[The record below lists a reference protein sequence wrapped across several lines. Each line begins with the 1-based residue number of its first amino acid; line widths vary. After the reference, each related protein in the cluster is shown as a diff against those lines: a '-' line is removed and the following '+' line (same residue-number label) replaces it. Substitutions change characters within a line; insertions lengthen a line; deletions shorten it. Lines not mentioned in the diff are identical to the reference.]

1 MVRGTQQLGLKR
13 ELGLFDA
20 LMINIGTILGSAIF
34 VVPAAILADAGSPA
48 MALAVWVAAGA
59 LSWCG
64 AVTIAELGVLFPKAG
79 GLYVY
84 LEEAYTPFL
93 GYLYGWTL
101 FSVIQTASIAAVAVA
116 LMTYVAYLVPMTGF
130 QVKAASIILILALT
144 LWNCRSLRTSAT
156 TQNLFT
162 VAKLVMVGLIAVV
175 CLSLGGSPSS
185 VQGDIALIPQ
195 SPTPFLGFGLA
206 LVAALWAFDGWI
218 SITFVGGE
226 VRRPD
231 RFIPLS
237 LSLSVV
243 ILIAIYLVVNLG
255 FMATLTMDAMAASE
269 RVAADAVEAV
279 LGGLGGAFVAATVVV
294 SCFAALN
301 GFIFTGARVYYAM
314 AWDGAFFRSFGK
326 LSRNRAPVNA
336 VLAQG
341 VWASLIALTGSYDQ
355 LFTYV
360 VVDSWLFYAL
370 AGVGVFV
377 LRRRRPDLPRPYR
390 AFGYPFVPL
399 VFVLVSGALL
409 VTAFWADPRDAL
421 IGFGIMALGVPLYP
435 MWRRNNK
442 PQEGVSCS
450 RE

>member
-1 MVRGTQQLGLKR
+1 MNSEFEPKGLAR

-34 VVPAAILADAGSPA
+34 VVPALILAEAGSP
-48 MALAVWVAAGA
+48 MKALAVWLAAGV

-84 LEEAYTPFL
+84 LEEAYSPFL

-116 LMTYVAYLVPMTGF
+116 MMTYVAYLIPMTAL
-130 QVKAASIILILALT
+130 QVKVASILLILALS

-156 TQNLFT
+156 TQNLST
-162 VAKLVMVGLIAVV
+162 IAKLLGVGLIAVL
-175 CLSLGGSPSS
+175 CLVLGNQGCLTQDSHHLLPQSGSP
-185 VQGDIALIPQ
+185 V
-195 SPTPFLGFGLA
+195 LGFGLA

-218 SITFVGGE
+218 SVTFVGGE

-231 RFIPLS
+231 RFLPIS

-243 ILIAIYLVVNLG
+243 LLLVIYLLVNLG
-255 FMATLTMDAMAASE
+255 FFATLPADSMAMSD
-269 RVAADAVEAV
+269 RVAADAVEAI
-279 LGGLGGAFVAATVVV
+279 LGGTGGAFVAATVAV

-314 AWDGAFFRSFGK
+314 AQDGAFFSPFGK
-326 LSRNRAPVNA
+326 LSNKRVPVNA

-341 VWASLIALTGSYDQ
+341 VWASLIALTGTYDQ

-360 VVDSWLFYAL
+360 VVDSWFFYAL
-370 AGVGVFV
+370 AAAGVFV
-377 LRRRRPDLPRPYR
+377 LRRRRADLARPYR
-390 AFGYPFVPL
+390 AIGYPVVPL
-399 VFVLVSGALL
+399 AFVFVSSALL
-409 VTAFWADPRDAL
+409 VTAFVADPRDAL
-421 IGFGIMALGVPLYP
+421 IGLGIMAVGVPLYP
-435 MWRRNNK
+435 VWRRDRGA
-442 PQEGVSCS
+442 GVSV
-450 RE
+450 

>member
-1 MVRGTQQLGLKR
+1 MKNPDEKQGLAR

-34 VVPAAILADAGSPA
+34 VVPAMILAETGSP
-48 MALAVWVAAGA
+48 MKALAVWLAAGV

-84 LEEAYTPFL
+84 LEEAYSPFL

-101 FSVIQTASIAAVAVA
+101 FSVIQTASIAAVSVA
-116 LMTYVAYLVPMTGF
+116 MMTYVAYLIPMTAL
-130 QVKAASIILILALT
+130 QIKVWSILLILALSV
-144 LWNCRSLRTSAT
+144 WNCRSLRTSAT

-162 VAKLVMVGLIAVV
+162 IAKLVGVGLIAIV
-175 CLSLGGSPSS
+175 CLALGSQGLFIQENTILLPQSGSP
-185 VQGDIALIPQ
+185 L
-195 SPTPFLGFGLA
+195 LGFGLA

-218 SITFVGGE
+218 SVTFVGGE

-231 RFIPLS
+231 RFLPIS

-243 ILIAIYLVVNLG
+243 ILVAIYLIVNLG
-255 FMATLTMDAMAASE
+255 FLATLTLDSMAASE
-269 RVAADAVEAV
+269 RVAADAVEAI
-279 LGGLGGAFVAATVVV
+279 LGGAGGAFVAATVAV

-314 AWDGAFFRSFGK
+314 AQDGAFFSSFGK
-326 LSRNRAPVNA
+326 LSKNRVPVNA

-341 VWASLIALTGSYDQ
+341 VWASLIALTGTYDQ

-370 AGVGVFV
+370 AAAGVFV
-377 LRRRRPDLPRPYR
+377 LRRRRPDLSRPYR
-390 AFGYPFVPL
+390 AIGYPVVPL
-399 VFVLVSGALL
+399 AFVLVSGALL
-409 VTAFWADPRDAL
+409 VTAFIADPRDAL
-421 IGFGIMALGVPLYP
+421 IGLGIMAVGIPLYP
-435 MWRRNNK
+435 VWRRDR
-442 PQEGVSCS
+442 GASTS
-450 RE
+450 D